1 MNFMTK
7 RLAQFG
13 IAGLTALMLIGC
25 SGSSDSGTETA
36 AATTTTTTTTT
47 TTATNSLEKYAG
59 TYSITAYTT
68 DPVDSTKY
76 QKGKM
81 TVKSDGLATA
91 SIDTYP
97 TTKGTAKVVR
107 DATSGSITGITISMS
122 YKYATGIY
130 TGQTYVVKGTIL
142 PNSAEVKNG
151 THTLGPNKS
160 LKWTAT
166 KD

>member
-36 AATTTTTTTTT
+36 ATTTTTTTTT
-47 TTATNSLEKYAG
+47 TTNSLEKYAG

-68 DPVDSTKY
+68 DPVDATKY

-97 TTKGTAKVVR
+97 ATKGTAKVVR
-107 DATSGSITGITISMS
+107 DAASGSITGIEISMS
-122 YKYATGIY
+122 YKYTTGIY

>member
-68 DPVDSTKY
+68 DPVDATKY

-97 TTKGTAKVVR
+97 ATKGTAKVVR
-107 DATSGSITGITISMS
+107 DAASGSITGIEISMS
-122 YKYATGIY
+122 YKYTTGIY